1 MAILP
6 IRKVMRE
13 SLGWEEAVLRRST
26 GRDPEIVEE
35 C

>member
-6 IRKVMRE
+6 IGEVIRE
-13 SLGWEEAVLRRST
+13 SPDWEEAVLRRST
-26 GRDPEIVEE
+26 GRDPEIVGE